1 MKNVLLTSTGLQYN
15 AVAEKF
21 LSVIPKPA
29 NELKILFI
37 PTASR
42 TDEEMMFVKKSENEL
57 LSVGVNKD
65 NIFWF
70 DVDDKSANYGSAD
83 FDCVYVC
90 GGNTFYLLKKLKES
104 GYFTKLLDW
113 INNGILYVGT
123 SAGSVIAAPDINY
136 ILCMDT
142 NDCNLNDT
150 SGFSLI
156 SSSLIP
162 HYTEEFAESAS
173 IFRRENGNVLTIS
186 DNQALYLSD
195 KGVEMVE

>member
-1 MKNVLLTSTGLQYN
+1 MKKVLLTSTGLQYS

-29 NELKILFI
+29 NELKILFF

-42 TDEEMMFVKKSENEL
+42 TEEEMMFVKKSQDEL
-57 LSVGVNKD
+57 LDAGVSRD
-65 NIFWF
+65 NILWL
-70 DVDDKSANYGSAD
+70 DVDNASENYGSAD
-83 FDCVYVC
+83 FDCIYVC

-104 GYFTKLLDW
+104 GYFTKILDW
-113 INNGILYVGT
+113 IDNGIMYVGA

-142 NDCNLNDT
+142 NDCDLNDT

-156 SSSLIP
+156 SSYLIP
-162 HYTEEFAESAS
+162 HYAEEFTESAE
-173 IFRRENGNVLTIS
+173 IIRREYGDVLTIRDS
-186 DNQALYLSD
+186 QAYYLTD
-195 KGVEMVE
+195 KELEMVE